1 MLEIVTWRL
10 PVLAMALT
18 VFGSSDTL
26 AQRGD
31 LDVEGIMEELT
42 VALELT
48 EEQVPQV
55 AGLLQGFGQALNEAT
70 ATAEDEEPDTQKM
83 IGDVKAARA
92 AFQQQLQG
100 VLTPEQFTAL
110 QELVDEVFQEI
121 FESIAELKITDMRA
135 PLELTDEQAEA
146 LKPVMGGAMRGLVA
160 VIFEY
165 GDKRMGI
172 RTKLRMANALKS
184 IQAEMKAGMAEVLTP
199 EQMEAYEAMK
209 AAQKEEQG

>member
-1 MLEIVTWRL
+1 MLKIVTWRL

-18 VFGSSDTL
+18 VFGTSDTL

-83 IGDVKAARA
+83 IGGVKAARA
-92 AFQQQLQG
+92 AFQEELQE

>member
-55 AGLLQGFGQALNEAT
+55 AGLLQQFGQALNEAT

>member
-1 MLEIVTWRL
+1 MLKMVTWRL

-18 VFGSSDTL
+18 VFGTSDTL

-100 VLTPEQFTAL
+100 VLIPEQFTAL